1 MPKRNESN
9 PARLRGRIE
18 RVYYAGPKFSAG
30 RLLTPTGEE
39 VQFAGNLFAR
49 ENQPVVLLGS
59 WSTHPKYGRQFKV
72 DGMEHDLELDPEG
85 LIHYLANHPEIKG
98 IGPAKARLIVESF
111 GDAFEETL
119 LNDPERIALKA
130 RLPLDA
136 ARRLRD
142 EWLKNRSVNTV
153 MAWLSAFGLTHHQVT
168 TLVER
173 LGGNCL
179 DILKEDP
186 YILIREIR
194 GFGFKKVDK
203 IARKLG
209 TPKDHV
215 PRIRAGLLFLRP

>member
-1 MPKRNESN
+1 M
-9 PARLRGRIE
+9 
-18 RVYYAGPKFSAG
+18 
-30 RLLTPTGEE
+30 TPN
-39 VQFAGNLFAR
+39 ASR
-49 ENQPVVLLGS
+49 S
-59 WSTHPKYGRQFKV
+59 
-72 DGMEHDLELDPEG
+72 
-85 LIHYLANHPEIKG
+85 
-98 IGPAKARLIVESF
+98 
-111 GDAFEETL
+111 
-119 LNDPERIALKA
+119 KA

-203 IARKLG
+203 IARLG
-209 TPKDHV
+209 TPRTT
-215 PRIRAGLLFLRP
+215 PRIRAGLNFCVREALDNGHCWIEYEDLVDQANLLLVMDALDSRVRIESPSTRSSKNRRLPAIPRRTFRGRSAGDRPHGAGAGLAVRPGRKHPTRISSPSKLDALIRRCAATLNEKQLDAVARPSSTASA

>member
-18 RVYYAGPKFSAG
+18 RFYYAGPKFSAG

-59 WSTHPKYGRQFKV
+59 WATHPKYGRQFKV

-130 RLPLDA
+130 RLPMDA
-136 ARRLRD
+136 P
-142 EWLKNRSVNTV
+142 
-153 MAWLSAFGLTHHQVT
+153 GGCVT
-168 TLVER
+168 N
-173 LGGNCL
+173 G
-179 DILKEDP
+179 
-186 YILIREIR
+186 
-194 GFGFKKVDK
+194 
-203 IARKLG
+203 
-209 TPKDHV
+209 
-215 PRIRAGLLFLRP
+215 

>member
-1 MPKRNESN
+1 MPKKNESN

-186 YILIREIR
+186 
-194 GFGFKKVDK
+194 
-203 IARKLG
+203 
-209 TPKDHV
+209 
-215 PRIRAGLLFLRP
+215 